1 VLHFN
6 FVDISDMSQV
16 VSAND
21 AKYAQAIHRPSF
33 IGACACGVM
42 DG

>member
-1 VLHFN
+1 
-6 FVDISDMSQV
+6 VDISDISQV

-21 AKYAQAIHRPSF
+21 AKYPQAIHRPSF
-33 IGACACGVM
+33 IGASAGAVM